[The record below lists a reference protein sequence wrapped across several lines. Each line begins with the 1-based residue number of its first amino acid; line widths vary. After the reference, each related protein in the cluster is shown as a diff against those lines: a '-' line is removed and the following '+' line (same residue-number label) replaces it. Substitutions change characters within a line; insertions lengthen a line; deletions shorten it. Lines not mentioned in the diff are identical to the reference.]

1 MKKKKKKEEEKEKKR
16 KFLSIF
22 LKYNYRNS
30 LTFAGINQLNNIWK
44 DLLAGHSISDL
55 FTFSKVF
62 QEQICHPLHF

>member
-30 LTFAGINQLNNIWK
+30 FN
-44 DLLAGHSISDL
+44 
-55 FTFSKVF
+55 F
-62 QEQICHPLHF
+62 CRY

>member
-30 LTFAGINQLNNIWK
+30 LTFAGINQLNNI
-44 DLLAGHSISDL
+44 
-55 FTFSKVF
+55 
-62 QEQICHPLHF
+62 